1 MALPGSDRF
10 RGSYGD
16 VSDLTWPAT
25 SAAAVTPSDGVDL
38 TSIPRALYVGVSGDI
53 TVDMEETGS
62 TILFKAVPVGI
73 LPIRVKRIRAT
84 GTTATN
90 ILALE

>member
-1 MALPGSDRF
+1 MALHANDKF
-10 RGSYGD
+10 KNSYGE

-25 SAAAVTPSDGVDL
+25 KAAAVTPSDGTDL
-38 TSIPRALYVGVSGDI
+38 TSIPRALYVGVSGDVS
-53 TVDMEETGS
+53 VDMEESGDA
-62 TILFKAVPVGI
+62 IVFKAVPVGI
-73 LPIRVKRIRAT
+73 LPIRVKRVRAT